1 MSKKKINIAHVG
13 NDLWFDWKSDIV
25 FGLLH
30 AFADHQIDVTVSHNT
45 FDNTRLNLLIGADWL
60 SWNQQAVAALQ
71 SLEHGYSVFE
81 VEEYCGGHLH
91 RRDGWPADVYNE
103 ILRNSEFIATPYV
116 ANYREMKDKFQ
127 LPRGVQYTQ
136 WGFHETFR
144 NPRISRSSAPDQ
156 PLLFF
161 GMIKGQREEKIKY
174 LKDTQ
179 GLQIEVW
186 DGKGPQELLN
196 YKLCKCL
203 GLLHLNHSSEQQ
215 IINPFRLMR
224 AIANGVP
231 VVTVEEEDQ
240 DQYASYMYKVDA
252 QTVSQQRIDELLAE
266 ADLDELLGRRASLSK
281 NIEKLVALL

>member
-1 MSKKKINIAHVG
+1 MP
-13 NDLWFDWKSDIV
+13 
-25 FGLLH
+25 
-30 AFADHQIDVTVSHNT
+30 FADHQIDVTVSHNT

-144 NPRISRSSAPDQ
+144 NLESQDPA
-156 PLLFF
+156 
-161 GMIKGQREEKIKY
+161 
-174 LKDTQ
+174 
-179 GLQIEVW
+179 LQINPPIFWHDKRSERRENKISQ
-186 DGKGPQELLN
+186 GHT
-196 YKLCKCL
+196 
-203 GLLHLNHSSEQQ
+203 GL
-215 IINPFRLMR
+215 
-224 AIANGVP
+224 
-231 VVTVEEEDQ
+231 TD
-240 DQYASYMYKVDA
+240 
-252 QTVSQQRIDELLAE
+252 
-266 ADLDELLGRRASLSK
+266 
-281 NIEKLVALL
+281 